1 MRIMFLNHMLL
12 VYVFYICVLK
22 YAISSIIE
30 SHLENC
36 KVEGHDKK
44 FRKELEGLKKASKTI
59 PTSKNEEFSRAKRSI
74 ASNYEDAHCLK
85 NFETKDNAIIKTKES
100 QANGAQYLNETNVAT
115 FEFCLRYCCETPL
128 CNVAVYDIQVS
139 IIFFVILYISTSRSS
154 STLLK
159 YIISLMILGR

>member
-36 KVEGHDKK
+36 KVEGHDEK
-44 FRKELEGLKKASKTI
+44 FRKELKDLKKVPKTN
-59 PTSKNEEFSRAKRSI
+59 PMSKNEEFSRTKRSI

-139 IIFFVILYISTSRSS
+139 IIIVYEN
-154 STLLK
+154 
-159 YIISLMILGR
+159 ISLALNHPVHYKNISFR

>member
-139 IIFFVILYISTSRSS
+139 IIFFVILYISTSNDHPVR
-154 STLLK
+154 
-159 YIISLMILGR
+159 Y